1 MKNIKKYLLL
11 LTLTGLLT
19 NCDPGTTNKYFI
31 ENNSGHEILVNYR
44 NWEYDT
50 VIPVPPEINQLIF
63 AQFRI
68 GLAGDSGK
76 KFLNWSDTLSLT
88 INDSLKIKKDYL
100 DRSNWSLQIIE
111 GDDGLTD
118 GGESIYTFTI
128 ENEDIEN

>member
-31 ENNSGHEILVNYR
+31 ENNSGHEILVNYST
-44 NWEYDT
+44 WEYDT
-50 VIPVPPEINQLIF
+50 AITVLPEINQLIF
-63 AQFRI
+63 GGFLM
-68 GLAGDSGK
+68 GHAGDRGD
-76 KFLNWSDTLSLT
+76 KFLYWSDTLLLA

-100 DRSNWSLQIIE
+100 DRSNWSLQIIK